1 MLSPVVIIL
10 QVDIDKVKV
19 YQTFQ
24 FVIVTKSL
32 DIN

>member
-24 FVIVTKSL
+24 FVIMTKSL